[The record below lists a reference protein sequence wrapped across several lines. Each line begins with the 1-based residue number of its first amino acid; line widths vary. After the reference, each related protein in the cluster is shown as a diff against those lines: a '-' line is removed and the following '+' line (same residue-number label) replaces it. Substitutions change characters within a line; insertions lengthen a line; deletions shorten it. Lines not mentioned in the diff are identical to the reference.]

1 MTDDGDARK
10 GPDILRRDRRSPH
23 ARRAR
28 GQCRGAS
35 TSTPPRLGARPYAGD
50 DLRGTVFRGANPF
63 DPERGKRKL
72 VPYLVRSVEEATRV
86 RSGVL
91 EPSVAGSRRRR
102 SRRLLARRDPYV

>member
-10 GPDILRRDRRSPH
+10 GPDILRRV
-23 ARRAR
+23 A
-28 GQCRGAS
+28 
-35 TSTPPRLGARPYAGD
+35 GARTLVALEGNAAALQRRLPRGWELAPYAGD
-50 DLRGTVFRGANPF
+50 DLRGTVFRGADPF

-86 RSGVL
+86 GSGVL